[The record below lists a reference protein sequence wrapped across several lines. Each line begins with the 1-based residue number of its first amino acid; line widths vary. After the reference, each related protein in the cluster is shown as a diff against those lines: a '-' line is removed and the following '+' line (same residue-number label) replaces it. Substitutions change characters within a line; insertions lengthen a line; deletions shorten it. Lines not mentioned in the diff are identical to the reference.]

1 MYQSH
6 LEESSLYLTKREE
19 LRQAEIELMR
29 QREQV
34 AALRRGLPPGPAVQ
48 DYVFEEGPRR
58 LGDGDSPV
66 TNVKLS
72 ELFTAPDRA
81 LILYHF
87 MYGKEQSSPCPMCTM
102 WIDGFDGVAHH
113 VEQNIDFAVVAK
125 GRPRERGRSWT
136 SGLHHLGV
144 HPGP

>member
-1 MYQSH
+1 MQWEEEVDVYRSH
-6 LEESSLYLTKREE
+6 LEKSALDLTKREE

-29 QREQV
+29 QRERV
-34 AALRRGLPPGPAVQ
+34 ASLRRGLPLGAAVQ

-81 LILYHF
+81 LIRRSF
-87 MYGKEQSSPCPMCTM
+87 NRSRICFIRVPIQSIVPT
-102 WIDGFDGVAHH
+102 
-113 VEQNIDFAVVAK
+113 
-125 GRPRERGRSWT
+125 T
-136 SGLHHLGV
+136 
-144 HPGP
+144 